1 MLIAQSHSDD
11 SHVNATAPRMSRCMH
26 FAQAHPPMSC
36 IPLVVMNSDLC
47 EHKGWVRGRW
57 KVDLSSM
64 AVSGLGCSVE
74 PSGPF

>member
-1 MLIAQSHSDD
+1 MLHD
-11 SHVNATAPRMSRCMH
+11 M
-26 FAQAHPPMSC
+26 F
-36 IPLVVMNSDLC
+36 

-64 AVSGLGCSVE
+64 AVSGLGCSGE